1 MLITMPSPSRV
12 YGHAAASFLAD
23 SAGKT
28 VTAHVPNEVNVVYR
42 PSSFLAR
49 KASSQVRAGSVVKH
63 GKTGQVFLRT
73 WVTGPWVR
81 ACKKKS

>member
-49 KASSQVRAGSVVKH
+49 KASSQVRAGSVVKQ
-63 GKTGQVFLRT
+63 GRFFLRT